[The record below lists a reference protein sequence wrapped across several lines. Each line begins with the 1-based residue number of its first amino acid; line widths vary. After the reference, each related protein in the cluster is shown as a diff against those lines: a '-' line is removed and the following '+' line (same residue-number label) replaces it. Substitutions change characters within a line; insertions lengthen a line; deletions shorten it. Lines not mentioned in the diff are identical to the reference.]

1 MIKRY
6 VGLDLLDLV
15 IHAGVTI
22 AMAVAVAALWSPSEE
37 VGVGLVFAASFVAL
51 AWRRNRALSQRTDID
66 GEGMAARQI
75 AELEDRV
82 AELEAS
88 QGRVL
93 ELEERLDF
101 AERVLARE
109 SERLRLP
116 QGQEGPK

>member
-1 MIKRY
+1 VIKRY

-15 IHAGVTI
+15 IHAGVT
-22 AMAVAVAALWSPSEE
+22 VALAITASEIFAPSEE
-37 VGVGLVFAASFVAL
+37 IGVGMVFAASFVAL
-51 AWRRNRALSQRTDID
+51 AWRRARALGQRTEFD
-66 GEGMAARQI
+66 GGGMAARQI

-82 AELEAS
+82 AELEAG

-101 AERVLARE
+101 TERMLARE

-116 QGQEGPK
+116 QGEEGHR

>member
-22 AMAVAVAALWSPSEE
+22 ALAVAVAEMWSPDEQI
-37 VGVGLVFAASFVAL
+37 GVGLVFASSFVVL
-51 AWRRNRALSQRTDID
+51 AWRRARALRQRPDLD
-66 GEGMAARQI
+66 GASVAARQI

-82 AELEAS
+82 AELEAG

-101 AERVLARE
+101 TERMLARE
-109 SERLRLP
+109 SERARLP
-116 QGQEGPK
+116 QGQAGL

>member
-6 VGLDLLDLV
+6 VGLDLLDLA

-22 AMAVAVAALWSPSEE
+22 ALAVAVAEMWSPSEE
-37 VGVGLVFAASFVAL
+37 IGVGFVFAASFVAL
-51 AWRRNRALSQRTDID
+51 AWRRTRALRQRTDLD

-82 AELEAS
+82 AELEAG
-88 QGRVL
+88 QVRVL

-101 AERVLARE
+101 TERMLARE
-109 SERLRLP
+109 SERVRLP
-116 QGQEGPK
+116 QGQGERS